1 MLDSFNI
8 YKISASN
15 HSAAITD
22 KGELYLWG
30 PFSFG
35 ESVFPQKMIIKNRIE
50 TVSLGNKFGI
60 CIDSAGS
67 LYGWGSN
74 GNGELA
80 LGDYE
85 ARANIN
91 QIITLQNKVIKDFS
105 CGGNFVIALGNTLN
119 KKIEENNSNFNEINQ
134 KIGINEQKVNK
145 LEMNFHSSEQAIKN
159 NSSVDYFD
167 AKKVKSQHIKG
178 NHSIGD
184 FREDSIL
191 NFKSKNA
198 SNAVKYLT
206 NEEIKNRQKASL
218 YESPNRL
225 TDK

>member
-1 MLDSFNI
+1 MGD
-8 YKISASN
+8 
-15 HSAAITD
+15 
-22 KGELYLWG
+22 
-30 PFSFG
+30 
-35 ESVFPQKMIIKNRIE
+35 
-50 TVSLGNKFGI
+50 KFGI

-85 ARANIN
+85 PRANIN
-91 QIITLQNKVIKDFS
+91 QIVTLQNKIIKDFS

-119 KKIEENNSNFNEINQ
+119 KKIEENNAINEENREKMNNFN
-134 KIGINEQKVNK
+134 K
-145 LEMNFHSSEQAIKN
+145 LSLNFHGSEQAQKN
-159 NSSVDYFD
+159 NSSMDYFD

-184 FREDSIL
+184 FREDSLL

-198 SNAVKYLT
+198 NNAVKYLT